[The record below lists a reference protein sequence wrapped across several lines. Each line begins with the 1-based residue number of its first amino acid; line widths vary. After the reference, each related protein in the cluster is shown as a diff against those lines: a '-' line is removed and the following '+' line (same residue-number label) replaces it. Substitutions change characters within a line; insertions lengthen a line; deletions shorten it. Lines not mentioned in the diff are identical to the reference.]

1 MNVDYDDLNAA
12 ALDLLKVVM
21 EYAPERFSIEQ
32 KNKFQKKVLK
42 KLLQYVHRDTLCP
55 LPQSTEIFKQAFN
68 HSEFVSLPKAVEL
81 DSVKN
86 AAKQLRPKLD
96 FTLYATVFGALDRSL
111 LAPKEHLRQV
121 EEEINRCHHA
131 IQNNYTY
138 QHRQLLNGKLSF
150 EAQETNKTA
159 FKRYYDELCRQ
170 HVLFTAKPSVLAD
183 RLDAVI
189 AQAQEL
195 QDLFEIPTAEPI
207 DGNMEAAI
215 AKRRSR
221 NVSDDLGELPY
232 SVKGTI

>member
-68 HSEFVSLPKAVEL
+68 HSEFVSLPTTVEF

-86 AAKQLRPKLD
+86 IAKQLRPKLD
-96 FTLYATVFGALDRSL
+96 FTVFAPSFGALDRSL
-111 LAPKEHLRQV
+111 LSPKEHLRQV
-121 EEEINRCHHA
+121 EEEVKRCHHA

-138 QHRQLLNGKLSF
+138 QPREFFVGKLSL
-150 EAQETNKTA
+150 ESRDVNKTA
-159 FKRYYDELCRQ
+159 LKRYYDELCRQ

-189 AQAQEL
+189 AQAQKL
-195 QDLFEIPTAEPI
+195 QDLFEIPTAEPT
-207 DGNMEAAI
+207 DRNMEAAI

-232 SVKGTI
+232 KI